1 MSRTLVKL
9 KAMTTIGKVLIIIS
23 YIPESKR
30 IRCTYKMAIINNK
43 FEFIKMTNLADLET
57 QNSEPDTLLDFAVIG
72 AGIAGLTAATEIS
85 KRGYKLAVFEK
96 ARGTGGRLSSKRVAD
111 VDGQFMAFDLGCVS
125 MTGASK
131 NFSQQL
137 KDWYLK
143 GVIEPWFKDAHEL
156 THYVAVPRNS
166 ALTRYL
172 SKNLAC
178 HFSTQVSSIKRTNN
192 IWHLFT
198 QDINGERL
206 LAKARNVIIAT
217 PSPQASDLIPAGSHL
232 KRELEKVEIGA
243 QWVMGLELDNTL
255 SSAHPILYPDSDII
269 FSVSQESRKPKRR
282 DNLGHGNHDHV
293 HGSTILQIQATSDW
307 TRQHLESTDE
317 QVSSALLRE
326 LEHHVQSPI
335 GIVNA
340 YVHRWLYSCVVAGVD
355 TKGGYLWD
363 EDGLGLVGD
372 YLSNDAYGVESAWLS
387 GKQLADRLTLTNP
400 AENI

>member
-137 KDWYLK
+137 KDWHLK

-198 QDINGERL
+198 QDINSERL